1 MPFLLT
7 AIAMVAFAAN
17 SLLARL
23 ALADGGMGPLA
34 FTGIRLVAAAV
45 VLALLMAREGRLGRN
60 LPGSWPSA
68 LALAG
73 YAVAFSLAYVRLGA
87 AIGALILFAMV
98 QITMISWSL
107 VRGERPG
114 LIEWLGIGAACAG
127 FVALVFPRL
136 GAPDPLAAAL
146 MTVSGLA
153 WGIYSLRGKGE
164 PDPIGATAG
173 NFLRAAPL
181 GGAMIAAA
189 LAFES
194 WSLPGLAAGLASGAL
209 ASGLGY
215 VIWYRAVR
223 GGTGTQAA
231 VVQLTAPVIA
241 AVGATLLLGEPLTW
255 HLVGSGALIL
265 LGVLVAV
272 VSPRKARA

>member
-7 AIAMVAFAAN
+7 AVAMVAFAAN

-23 ALADGGMGPLA
+23 ALADGAMGPLA
-34 FTGIRLVAAAV
+34 FTGVRLAAAAL
-45 VLALLMAREGRLGRN
+45 VLAALMAREGRLGRA

-68 LALAG
+68 LALAV
-73 YAVAFSLAYVRLGA
+73 YALAFSLAYVRLGA
-87 AIGALILFAMV
+87 AIGALILFALV

-107 VRGERPG
+107 MRGERPG
-114 LIEWLGIGAACAG
+114 LIEWLGIGAALAG

-136 GAPDPLAAAL
+136 GAPDPLAAGL
-146 MTVSGLA
+146 MVASGIA

-173 NFLRAAPL
+173 NFLRAAPIGIGL
-181 GGAMIAAA
+181 IGLA
-189 LAFES
+189 LVLETWTLA
-194 WSLPGLAAGLASGAL
+194 GIAAGLASGAL

-215 VIWYRAVR
+215 VVWYRAVR
-223 GGTGTQAA
+223 RATGTQAA
-231 VVQLTAPVIA
+231 VVQLTAPALA
-241 AVGATLLLGEPLTW
+241 AVGATLLLGEPMTL
-255 HLVGSGALIL
+255 HIVVSGALIL

-272 VSPRKARA
+272 LAPKPVRA

>member
-1 MPFLLT
+1 MPLLLT
-7 AIAMVAFAAN
+7 TVAMVAFAAN

-23 ALADGGMGPLA
+23 ALADGAMGPLA
-34 FTGIRLVAAAV
+34 FTGVRLVAAAV
-45 VLALLMAREGRLGRN
+45 VLSLLMAREGRLGRG
-60 LPGSWPSA
+60 LPGSWASA

-107 VRGERPG
+107 MRGERPG
-114 LIEWLGIGAACAG
+114 LIEWLGIGAAFAG

-146 MTVSGLA
+146 MTLSGLA

-181 GGAMIAAA
+181 GVAMIAAA
-189 LAFES
+189 LTLET
-194 WSLPGLAAGLASGAL
+194 WTLLGLAAGLASGAL

-215 VIWYRAVR
+215 VVWYRAVR
-223 GGTGTQAA
+223 GATGAQAA

-241 AVGATLLLGEPLTW
+241 AVGATLLLGEPLTL

-272 VSPRKARA
+272 VSPKRAAA